1 MNKTAQRVGIKRE
14 GVSRISHDVR
24 TCKSPLLFLENWY
37 VLLSHTPNDVWK
49 KDIFFSSFVLFPF
62 LSSTLLHSCSSR
74 YLSLVLTLAV
84 PTSLTHF
91 ADSFPSSPK
100 TYFWKWR
107 EKSYEYLLCMSCL
120 KIARKTSFVCLFFVT
135 GISVKVCSSF
145 KLQLSCLCF
154 S

>member
-1 MNKTAQRVGIKRE
+1 MNRTAQRVEIKRE

-24 TCKSPLLFLENWY
+24 TYKSPLLFLENCY

-49 KDIFFSSFVLFPF
+49 KDIFFSGFVFVLF
-62 LSSTLLHSCSSR
+62 LSSTLLYSGSSR

-84 PTSLTHF
+84 PTSLTHL

-100 TYFWKWR
+100 MYFWKWR
-107 EKSYEYLLCMSCL
+107 EKSYEYLLRMSCL

-145 KLQLSCLCF
+145 RLELSCLHF